1 MSFNPDPNKQAT
13 EVSFSRKVNS
23 DDHPTLIDF
32 NRKLD
37 KKINKCNK
45 RTGMM
50 KKLSSSVS
58 EQSLLTIYISFVR
71 TILDYADIIYD
82 KPH

>member
-13 EVSFSRKVNS
+13 EVSFSHTVNS

-37 KKINKCNK
+37 NKINKCNK

-50 KKLSSSVS
+50 KKLSPSVS

>member
-13 EVSFSRKVNS
+13 EVSFSHKVKS

-32 NRKLD
+32 NINLD
-37 KKINKCNK
+37 NKINKCNK

-50 KKLSSSVS
+50 KKLSPSVS